1 MNFISKNSD
10 ESNKDKLRFKK
21 FEFGITNNS
30 EESITIINEDNFEA
44 PEPNIQIQN
53 KKNNDEKK
61 LRPKTSHEVESNQIQ
76 IKDIA
81 EEEQLRF
88 DFQREYKKYRT
99 DRNKVFLERMT
110 DDINKRKKMEEA
122 MDKFIKKSKLKK
134 NEEDK
139 IIIFNRLIEDTNRRF
154 DEKEKIIQDKEE
166 EEKGN
171 IELLKRA
178 LNKEN
183 KKYSKKEWN
192 KIYHKRFETFEKN
205 KYKKYIKNVSNEV
218 QEELDLYEEE
228 KPKKLPKYKNK
239 KEVKQVIENNIKN
252 LYNDY
257 IIRKQ
262 KMINKEKNLE
272 LLNKNNKLLYSEELN
287 KTNRAKKFRKSNSKT
302 KYINNINIKNI
313 DIKGLD
319 IKNFDIKNNFFKENL
334 KASNNKTNNC
344 FTPKSLKTKNIYKIS
359 NKEKN
364 PQNNNNND
372 LGGEMISEILINKFL
387 MNHGKWKYYN
397 NNFIFLKNFVIY
409 LFLILFL

>member
-205 KYKKYIKNVSNEV
+205 RYKKYIKNVSNEV

-239 KEVKQVIENNIKN
+239 KEVEQVIENNIKN

-287 KTNRAKKFRKSNSKT
+287 KTNRAKKLRKSNSKA
-302 KYINNINIKNI
+302 KYINNKYKKYRY
-313 DIKGLD
+313 KG
-319 IKNFDIKNNFFKENL
+319 FR
-334 KASNNKTNNC
+334 
-344 FTPKSLKTKNIYKIS
+344 YK
-359 NKEKN
+359 
-364 PQNNNNND
+364 
-372 LGGEMISEILINKFL
+372 KF
-387 MNHGKWKYYN
+387 
-397 NNFIFLKNFVIY
+397 
-409 LFLILFL
+409 

>member
-319 IKNFDIKNNFFKENL
+319 IKNFDIKNNFFKENFR
-334 KASNNKTNNC
+334 ASNNKKNNC
-344 FTPKSLKTKNIYKIS
+344 FTPKSLKAKNIYKIS

-387 MNHGKWKYYN
+387 MNHGK
-397 NNFIFLKNFVIY
+397 
-409 LFLILFL
+409 

>member
-205 KYKKYIKNVSNEV
+205 RYKKYIKNVSNEV

-239 KEVKQVIENNIKN
+239 KEVEQVIENNIKN

-364 PQNNNNND
+364 PQNNNNE
-372 LGGEMISEILINKFL
+372 LSGEMISEILINKFL
-387 MNHGKWKYYN
+387 MNHGK
-397 NNFIFLKNFVIY
+397 
-409 LFLILFL
+409 

>member
-1 MNFISKNSD
+1 
-10 ESNKDKLRFKK
+10 
-21 FEFGITNNS
+21 
-30 EESITIINEDNFEA
+30 
-44 PEPNIQIQN
+44 
-53 KKNNDEKK
+53 
-61 LRPKTSHEVESNQIQ
+61 
-76 IKDIA
+76 
-81 EEEQLRF
+81 
-88 DFQREYKKYRT
+88 
-99 DRNKVFLERMT
+99 MT

-205 KYKKYIKNVSNEV
+205 RYKKYIKNVSNEV

-239 KEVKQVIENNIKN
+239 KEVEQVIENNIKN

-334 KASNNKTNNC
+334 RASNNKKNNC

-387 MNHGKWKYYN
+387 MNHGK
-397 NNFIFLKNFVIY
+397 
-409 LFLILFL
+409 

>member
-61 LRPKTSHEVESNQIQ
+61 LRPKTSHEVESNQIK

-313 DIKGLD
+313 DIKNLD

-387 MNHGKWKYYN
+387 MNHGK
-397 NNFIFLKNFVIY
+397 
-409 LFLILFL
+409 

>member
-61 LRPKTSHEVESNQIQ
+61 LRPKTSHEAESNQIK

-334 KASNNKTNNC
+334 KASNNKKNNC

-387 MNHGKWKYYN
+387 MNHGK
-397 NNFIFLKNFVIY
+397 
-409 LFLILFL
+409 

>member
-61 LRPKTSHEVESNQIQ
+61 LRPKTSHEVESNQIK

-313 DIKGLD
+313 DIKNLD

-334 KASNNKTNNC
+334 RASNNKKNNC

-387 MNHGKWKYYN
+387 MNHGK
-397 NNFIFLKNFVIY
+397 
-409 LFLILFL
+409 

>member
-61 LRPKTSHEVESNQIQ
+61 LRPKKSNEVESNQIQ

-81 EEEQLRF
+81 EEEQLRL

-99 DRNKVFLERMT
+99 DRNKVFLERMA

-287 KTNRAKKFRKSNSKT
+287 KTNRAKKFKKSNSKT

-313 DIKGLD
+313 DIKSLD

-334 KASNNKTNNC
+334 RASNNKKNNC
-344 FTPKSLKTKNIYKIS
+344 FTPKSLKAKNIYKIS

-364 PQNNNNND
+364 PQNNNNE
-372 LGGEMISEILINKFL
+372 LSGEMISEILINKFL
-387 MNHGKWKYYN
+387 MNHGK
-397 NNFIFLKNFVIY
+397 
-409 LFLILFL
+409 

>member
-53 KKNNDEKK
+53 KKNNDEKN

-364 PQNNNNND
+364 PQNNNND

-387 MNHGKWKYYN
+387 MNHGK
-397 NNFIFLKNFVIY
+397 
-409 LFLILFL
+409 

>member
-61 LRPKTSHEVESNQIQ
+61 LRPKTSNEVESIKIQ

-81 EEEQLRF
+81 EEEQLRL

-302 KYINNINIKNI
+302 KYINNINIKNLN
-313 DIKGLD
+313 IKNLD

-334 KASNNKTNNC
+334 KASNNKKNNC
-344 FTPKSLKTKNIYKIS
+344 FTPKSLKAKNIYKIS

-364 PQNNNNND
+364 PQNNNND

-387 MNHGKWKYYN
+387 MNHGK
-397 NNFIFLKNFVIY
+397 
-409 LFLILFL
+409 